1 MIRNTLGRLLI
12 RIGEKL
18 TPQKNERL
26 SPTERYIS
34 KLRKDFK
41 KKRFIDPATGR
52 LDIHFNPLAMDEEI
66 NCPCHY
72 GAPSCGIH
80 PLDEEEFKSV
90 AALAIPHNHKVAKIE
105 WPEEKEDTYT
115 LTVDTAHTFA
125 VSAGAFVK
133 NSNDEDFFIP
143 QRDVA

>member
-52 LDIHFNPLAMDEEI
+52 LDIHFNQ
-66 NCPCHY
+66 
-72 GAPSCGIH
+72 
-80 PLDEEEFKSV
+80 EFKSV